1 MKSNNIFSFFFITIM
16 MTAQAAPEVGEINI
30 HTPALSLISI
40 KNITADNYIA
50 LMRRRKTGL

>member
-1 MKSNNIFSFFFITIM
+1 M